1 MIYMLLI
8 VEFFKIGLFSFGG
21 GYATIP
27 FLYQIS
33 EYYKWYT
40 LDELTQMIGFASV
53 TPGPIGLNIATF
65 AGVKTAGLLGA
76 ILATL
81 SEVIPSFILII
92 LISKILIKYKNNYY
106 VETILELLRPI
117 SCALLFFVFVKLALS
132 TLNDLKAII
141 LLFVFIA
148 LSPILKRNPI
158 IYILLSCFSAI
169 IIEVFKPFLM

>member
-1 MIYMLLI
+1 MKTLL
-8 VEFFKIGLFSFGG
+8 KMS
-21 GYATIP
+21 
-27 FLYQIS
+27 
-33 EYYKWYT
+33 
-40 LDELTQMIGFASV
+40 FASIKKSYKRFISILAIV
-53 TPGPIGLNIATF
+53 LLGVGFF
-65 AGVKTAGLLGA
+65 AGIK
-76 ILATL
+76 ATSPDMQDTL
-81 SEVIPSFILII
+81 
-92 LISKILIKYKNNYY
+92 NNYY